1 MVEAKNLTKK
11 YGKRIVVENLSFTLE
26 PGKIYG
32 FLGVNGAGKSTTMN
46 MLTGYLACT
55 AGEVIINGHDMA
67 KEPEEAK
74 RCIGYLP
81 ETAPVYPDMTVY
93 EYLKFTAELKKIPKQ
108 NREQEIEKAM
118 ERTKSAEVSERLI
131 KNLSKGYRQRVGL
144 AQAILGNPEVIVL
157 DEPMAG
163 LDPRQIIEM
172 RDLLKELGKE
182 HTVILSSHIL
192 SEISEICD
200 QIMILSGRKL
210 FMPDMTREGE
220 TLEEIFLKLTGEES
234 DEASLAISP
243 EAFSDKSGI
252 QTDVPSSEVLAN
264 EAEVQKEAEHAGNL

>member
-220 TLEEIFLKLTGEES
+220 TLEEIFLKLTGEEP
-234 DEASLAISP
+234 DEASLAISS
-243 EAFSDKSGI
+243 ETFSDKSGI

>member
-55 AGEVIINGHDMA
+55 EGEVIINGHDMA

-144 AQAILGNPEVIVL
+144 AQAILGNPEVIIL

-210 FMPDMTREGE
+210 FMPERTGEAE
-220 TLEEIFLKLTGEES
+220 TLEEIFLKLTGEEP
-234 DEASLAISP
+234 DEASLVISSD
-243 EAFSDKSGI
+243 AFSDESGI
-252 QTDVPSSEVLAN
+252 QTDMPSSDVLAN